1 MDDNTNINGIV
12 LIPLVFLTLRVLRL
26 SFQMSLKA
34 CLRASSISHLRLMK
48 RMIRLEASLEPS
60 EADDST
66 ELAPSG
72 ATFQSEADAEMV
84 AMLALAAKSIKLER
98 TPPQC
103 PEHSRLDDF
112 FWVLSMTLNRTQPQF
127 LSS

>member
-1 MDDNTNINGIV
+1 
-12 LIPLVFLTLRVLRL
+12 
-26 SFQMSLKA
+26 MSLTA
-34 CLRASSISHLRLMK
+34 VCQSQGNSNVSFEAREEDELLFAA
-48 RMIRLEASLEPS
+48 LEGGLEPS

-72 ATFQSEADAEMV
+72 AAFQSEADAEMV